1 MSYTKKYSQG
11 FRRDDVHEETVTD
24 TEAIC
29 RGTSTLT
36 SYRRVDYV
44 ERQPR
49 ETPDGPEIDPDAVS
63 VPPITALLPKQIP
76 RRSGDR
82 RA

>member
-11 FRRDDVHEETVTD
+11 FRRDDIHEETVTD
-24 TEAIC
+24 TETI
-29 RGTSTLT
+29 RRRTSTLT
-36 SYRRVDYV
+36 SYRKVV

-63 VPPITALLPKQIP
+63 VPPVTALLPKQIP
-76 RRSGDR
+76 RHSGDR